1 MTEERI
7 KLEDDDFIFSDYYSD
22 RILICDHDK
31 RLQILQ
37 DHEIVN
43 RLRERIKE
51 LEEDTHYNNPKFIPI
66 SEDSY
71 YPVYVELQKFME
83 DKK

>member
-43 RLRERIKE
+43 RLREL
-51 LEEDTHYNNPKFIPI
+51 LEHYDFNDGLFYEK
-66 SEDSY
+66 
-71 YPVYVELQKFME
+71 VQKIME
-83 DKK
+83 ESKV

>member
-7 KLEDDDFIFSDYYSD
+7 PLEPDDFIDSDYYVD
-22 RILICDHDK
+22 RILICDHNK
-31 RLQILQ
+31 KLQILQ